1 MDDALEPVTGTVE
14 RLPRDATNTP
24 GVTVLPPTPPA
35 AAPAGPP
42 ADDGT
47 MSLVDHLGEL
57 RHRLAIS
64 ILAVVI
70 GAAIGFW
77 FAPQIIVLLAQP
89 VPTPVGGGAK
99 LQFLTVTGPFLNYSK
114 IAIVFGIL
122 VGLPVILYELWRFV
136 SPGLTPHERRTA
148 LPWIPLS
155 VLFFVLGVLVS
166 WFTLPFAL
174 QFLTSWTVPGI
185 TVSNLTGE
193 SYFGFVT
200 TMFIIFGAVMEFP
213 IALVLLH
220 KLGILSIEKL
230 RSSRRMVILGIVI
243 FAVVATPGGDPISP
257 VVMAGVMYLLFEFTI
272 FMLQRSDRSRPVA
285 AATAAPAAPPEDDA

>member
-14 RLPRDATNTP
+14 RVPRDVTP
-24 GVTVLPPTPPA
+24 AVAVSP
-35 AAPAGPP
+35 APAPSAGQSSPP

-70 GAAIGFW
+70 GAAIGLF
-77 FAPQIIVLLAQP
+77 FSADIIRLLAQP
-89 VPTPVGGGAK
+89 VPQPADGSAK

-114 IAIVFGIL
+114 IAIVFGLL
-122 VGLPVILYELWRFV
+122 VGLPVILYELWQFV
-136 SPGLTPHERRTA
+136 SPGLTPHERKTA

-155 VLFFVLGVLVS
+155 IFFFVLGVAVS
-166 WFTLPFAL
+166 WVTLPFAL
-174 QFLTSWTVPGI
+174 QFLTQWTVPGI
-185 TVSNLTGE
+185 TESKLTGE
-193 SYFGFVT
+193 AYFGFVT

-213 IALVLLH
+213 IAIVLLH

-230 RSSRRMVILGIVI
+230 QSSRRMVILGIVI
-243 FAVVATPGGDPISP
+243 FAVVATPGGDPFSP
-257 VVMAGVMYLLFEFTI
+257 VVMAGVMYVLFEFTI
-272 FMLQRSDRSRPVA
+272 FMLRRAERSRP
-285 AATAAPAAPPEDDA
+285 TPTPGDGG